1 MARVLYG
8 KRVLVG
14 LEQLIDGLAQQ
25 DRKLAFAVTDAV
37 AETIGELEQAPLRG
51 VPLPGGLNQLVLT
64 QGDMVLL
71 VLYRYLAV
79 EDRVEILLLDRLAP
93 AADI

>member
-25 DRKLAFAVTDAV
+25 DRKQAFAVTDAI
-37 AETIGELEQAPLRG
+37 AETIGELEQTPLRG
-51 VPLPGGLNQLVLT
+51 APLPGGLRQLHIIH
-64 QGDMVLL
+64 GDTALMA
-71 VLYRYLAV
+71 LYRYLAL
-79 EDRVEILLLDRLAP
+79 EDRVEILFLQPQHA
-93 AADI
+93 

>member
-25 DRKLAFAVTDAV
+25 DKKLAFAVTDAI
-37 AETIGELEQAPLRG
+37 AEAIGELEQAPLRG
-51 VPLPGGLNQLVLT
+51 TPLPGGLRQLDIT
-64 QGDMVLL
+64 HGGTVLL
-71 VLYRYLAV
+71 ALYRYLAL
-79 EDRVEILLLDRLAP
+79 EDRVEILVLQPHP
-93 AADI
+93 A